1 MYCLSTFTTELYL
14 PLSEK
19 EKVTCTFPSAE
30 RPRIESVHYLNY
42 KDSCGHVTCV
52 SSGSPATSVTWM
64 KDGQPLHTNESSN
77 YTFSQEISDREASVY
92 INVLVVSRM
101 KIGNYTCIVTNDLG
115 STSVEIIVDS
125 GEFTIQY
132 EPHTARV

>member
-1 MYCLSTFTTELYL
+1 M
-14 PLSEK
+14 
-19 EKVTCTFPSAE
+19 
-30 RPRIESVHYLNY
+30 HYLNY
-42 KDSCGHVTCV
+42 KDSCGHVKCV
-52 SSGSPATSVTWM
+52 SSGSPATNVTWM
-64 KDGQPLHTNESSN
+64 KDGQPLNTDRSSN
-77 YTFSQEISDREASVY
+77 YTFSQEISDRADSVY

-132 EPHTARV
+132 EPRMHTEINTK